1 MIVPAF
7 VDANILIY
15 AASSDPSEKAK
26 KAKAVELIGRTEF
39 GISAQVLAEFYS
51 VVTRKI
57 RVPMPAAVAL
67 RWVELLEQQPC
78 VSVDSALLK
87 RGAAISERYQ
97 ISYWDGQISYWDGAI
112 LAAAEYLGAETVY
125 SENMSHGQ
133 SYGSVRVINPFA

>member
-7 VDANILIY
+7 VDSNILIY

-39 GISAQVLAEFYS
+39 GISAQVLTEFYS

-78 VSVDSALLK
+78 VSVDSALVK
-87 RGAAISERYQ
+87 RGAAISERY
-97 ISYWDGQISYWDGAI
+97 QISYWDGAI

-125 SENMSHGQ
+125 SEDMSHGQ
-133 SYGSVRVINPFA
+133 SYGSVKVVNPFR

>member
-7 VDANILIY
+7 VDSNILIY

-39 GISAQVLAEFYS
+39 GISAQVLTEFYS

-78 VSVDSALLK
+78 VSVDSALVK
-87 RGAAISERYQ
+87 RGAAISERY
-97 ISYWDGQISYWDGAI
+97 QISYWDGAI

-125 SENMSHGQ
+125 SEDMSHGQ
-133 SYGSVRVINPFA
+133 SYGSVKVINPFA

>member
-7 VDANILIY
+7 VDSNILIY

-78 VSVDSALLK
+78 VSVDSALVK
-87 RGAAISERYQ
+87 RGAAISERY
-97 ISYWDGQISYWDGAI
+97 QISYWDGAI

-125 SENMSHGQ
+125 SEDMSHGQ
-133 SYGSVRVINPFA
+133 TYGSVKVVNPFR

>member
-7 VDANILIY
+7 VDSNILIY

-78 VSVDSALLK
+78 VSVDSALVK

-97 ISYWDGQISYWDGAI
+97 ISCWDGAI

-125 SENMSHGQ
+125 SEDMSHGQ
-133 SYGSVRVINPFA
+133 IYGSVKVINPFA